1 MRRLSVSSL
10 VLLVLF
16 SFGCDKQSSDYS
28 DYFCEPESNQIDIR
42 IDSLS
47 FERISPEV
55 SGVSYLGYSG
65 IQGGSL
71 FFADRLF
78 ASLYQFDKNGDLEGV
93 RIRKGNGPHEVPIIM
108 YCIFGPRKSLMGKFV
123 NRQILTAQVMATST

>member
-1 MRRLSVSSL
+1 MWQEKLKSMKRTSFCSL
-10 VLLVLF
+10 ALLVLF

-65 IQGGSL
+65 IQG
-71 FFADRLF
+71 
-78 ASLYQFDKNGDLEGV
+78 YE
-93 RIRKGNGPHEVPIIM
+93 KG
-108 YCIFGPRKSLMGKFV
+108 FGIHPVVSVTLDT
-123 NRQILTAQVMATST
+123 IL